1 MCLEPDVRISAVTK
15 IARLNQYGAQDG
27 RDCAPV
33 RMPTDVAR
41 RACLISRTS
50 ASCLGLPEGVS
61 VAGLLIEQTADLP
74 SAVRALAS
82 RRSGCSVVFINFD
95 DFSSESVAIDLLR
108 RLRTRSPNLP
118 VILMSKTFRGDDL
131 SQERLAITD
140 ISLVSPIP
148 DIRSIGPALEVAAL
162 NNAVWRKRRR
172 SLMLEKARQ
181 MN

>member
-1 MCLEPDVRISAVTK
+1 MCHEPDVRISAMNK
-15 IARLNQYGAQDG
+15 IARLNQYGAQDE

-50 ASCLGLPEGVS
+50 ASSLGLPEGVS
-61 VAGLLIEQTADLP
+61 VAGFLIEQTADLP

-95 DFSSESVAIDLLR
+95 DFSGESVAIDLLR

-118 VILMSKTFRGDDL
+118 VILMSRTFRRDDL

-148 DIRSIGPALEVAAL
+148 DFGSIGPALEVAAL
-162 NNAVWRKRRR
+162 NNAAWRKRRR